1 MIIQGHNKKTF
12 KSWQSL
18 QLPVKLLQLK
28 HDLGA
33 LCVRVSRVRTPYGK
47 ELETNRV
54 LKPP

>member
-18 QLPVKLLQLK
+18 QLPFKLLQLK
-28 HDLGA
+28 QDLGA
-33 LCVRVSRVRTPYGK
+33 LCVCVSRVRTPYGK